1 MAFNYKRKNAYDYDT
16 VKKAQSDL
24 NANSTYNK
32 SDAVLAAERLK
43 NEHEAN
49 KVADWTGGTYGQS
62 VKDALYKI
70 NNREKFAYDLNG
82 DALYQQYKD
91 RYTQMGKQAM
101 RDTMGQAAALTG
113 GYGNI
118 LDAINMGKNSENSM
132 AVREYMAQGMTE
144 EKARQQVWKDNA
156 VDILWAG
163 YGGAISAGAM
173 AAGGQL
179 ATDTV
184 RKASNTIGN
193 YSVGDTLT
201 KNGRYVDL
209 QEQANALQ
217 DHMPGTCGRN

>member
-91 RYTQMGKQAM
+91 QYMNLGKLAM
-101 RDTMGQAAALTG
+101 QDTIGQASA
-113 GYGNI
+113 
-118 LDAINMGKNSENSM
+118 
-132 AVREYMAQGMTE
+132 MT
-144 EKARQQVWKDNA
+144 
-156 VDILWAG
+156 
-163 YGGAISAGAM
+163 
-173 AAGGQL
+173 
-179 ATDTV
+179 
-184 RKASNTIGN
+184 
-193 YSVGDTLT
+193 
-201 KNGRYVDL
+201 
-209 QEQANALQ
+209 
-217 DHMPGTCGRN
+217 